1 MGIMGLEPI
10 RPNGQRILSPLCLP
24 FQHIPL
30 HPVLFYVLAEHCITC
45 IVVYFLAYSS
55 LFIGSQIPNKIL
67 TFILISSSL
76 LECVVVASTTLPLL
90 LGSFYVSHENLWQL
104 FTLLHSITRVANSSF
119 LSDL

>member
-1 MGIMGLEPI
+1 MGLEPI

-30 HPVLFYVLAEHCITC
+30 HQVLFYVLAEHCITC

-67 TFILISSSL
+67 TFILISSNL
-76 LECVVVASTTLPLL
+76 LECVVVASTTLPILL
-90 LGSFYVSHENLWQL
+90 RSFYVSHENLWQL